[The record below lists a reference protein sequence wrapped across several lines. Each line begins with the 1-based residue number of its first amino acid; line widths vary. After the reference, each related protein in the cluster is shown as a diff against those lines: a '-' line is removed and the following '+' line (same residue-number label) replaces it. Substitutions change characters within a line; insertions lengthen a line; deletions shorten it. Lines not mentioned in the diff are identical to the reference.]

1 MRVGKAAAV
10 SGQGALSPQQPVLR
24 GARHAPEGAQEL
36 LPSLNLRPQGLPSPR
51 AVLPVGLAGK
61 LSCKS

>member
-10 SGQGALSPQQPVLR
+10 LGQGALSPRQPVLR
-24 GARHAPEGAQEL
+24 GAQHVPEGTQEL
-36 LPSLNLRPQGLPSPR
+36 LSSLNLRPQGPPSPR